1 LNTLANLIFYILVVF
16 SVLVI
21 VGAVIDLLF
30 KLFKFIFLVG
40 LALLISLIGYYGYKV
55 LVDHKSPDEITEDL
69 KDMWKKLTKR

>member
-1 LNTLANLIFYILVVF
+1 
-16 SVLVI
+16 
-21 VGAVIDLLF
+21 
-30 KLFKFIFLVG
+30 LVG

>member
-55 LVDHKSPDEITEDL
+55 LVDHKSLDEITEDL

>member
-1 LNTLANLIFYILVVF
+1 MNTLANLIFYILVVF

-21 VGAVIDLLF
+21 VGTVIDLLF

-55 LVDHKSPDEITEDL
+55 LVDHKSLDEITEDL

>member
-1 LNTLANLIFYILVVF
+1 LANLIFYILVVF

-21 VGAVIDLLF
+21 VGTVIDLLF

-55 LVDHKSPDEITEDL
+55 LVDHKSLDEITEDL